1 MDKGWIKLH
10 RKILDC
16 EIFAGEPFSKMQAW
30 IYLLLM
36 ANHEP
41 KEIRFGYEK
50 VVIERG
56 QFHTSERKLASVW
69 GWNFKTVR
77 RFLWVLEV
85 EHMITKNVSTYG
97 STLTIVNYDN
107 YQVGGSTNGS
117 AIGSDIGSEK
127 RTQTRNKEIKEIKN
141 IYISIVEHLNTTANK
156 HFKVSEKTKSL
167 IDARLNE
174 GFVLEDFYKV
184 IDTKT
189 AQWLNDSK
197 MNSYLRPITLFSNK
211 FESYLNEQSAPA
223 AETPKAKNKFNKI
236 IAADYDFAAL
246 ERITGNE

>member
-41 KEIRFGYEK
+41 KEIFIGYQK
-50 VVIERG
+50 VRIERG
-56 QFHTSERKLASVW
+56 QLHTSERKLATIW
-69 GWNFKTVR
+69 GWDFRKVK
-77 RFLWVLEV
+77 RFLDVLQMEKMLSRNSSA
-85 EHMITKNVSTYG
+85 HG
-97 STLTIVNYDN
+97 STLTIVNYDI
-107 YQVGGSTNGS
+107 YQVGGSTHGS
-117 AIGSDIGSEK
+117 TLGSTDGSTDG
-127 RTQTRNKEIKEIKN
+127 TQTRNKEIKN